1 MTFGNGEQDPTARPL
16 SSVRPDYPLAPS
28 MPVPPVSYGA
38 DIVPD
43 IGVSWGNALTRK
55 NAVEQ
60 DNSALVQGLI
70 RERKV
75 MPLRQIIETHPINPD
90 K

>member
-1 MTFGNGEQDPTARPL
+1 
-16 SSVRPDYPLAPS
+16 